1 MSKLLITFSTEAF
14 EDYKECQIQDKKS
27 LKKINQ
33 LIKSIERERVHR
45 GIGKP
50 EKLKGTLCGWYS
62 RRITEEHKQD
72 KKNIKKINQLIKSIE
87 REGELSGIGKPE
99 KLKGNLSG
107 WYSRRITQEHR
118 LVYKIDKRSIMIASC
133 KYHYK

>member
-1 MSKLLITFSTEAF
+1 MTKLLITFSTDAF
-14 EDYKECQIQDKKS
+14 EDYKGWQIQDRKT

-33 LIKSIERERVHR
+33 LIKSIERDGVLE
-45 GIGKP
+45 
-50 EKLKGTLCGWYS
+50 
-62 RRITEEHKQD
+62 
-72 KKNIKKINQLIKSIE
+72 
-87 REGELSGIGKPE
+87 GIGKPE

-118 LVYKIDKRSIMIASC
+118 LVYKIDKGSVMIASC

>member
-1 MSKLLITFSTEAF
+1 MNKLLVTFSTEAF
-14 EDYKECQIQDKKS
+14 EDYKEWQIQDNKT

-33 LIKSIERERVHR
+33 LIKSIE
-45 GIGKP
+45 
-50 EKLKGTLCGWYS
+50 C
-62 RRITEEHKQD
+62 
-72 KKNIKKINQLIKSIE
+72 
-87 REGELSGIGKPE
+87 EGVLGGIGKPE

-118 LVYKIDKRSIMIASC
+118 LVYKNDKRSIMIASC